1 MQIPKSY
8 SGEEGFLASNNHS
21 RKGIEEQWGRDR
33 FTTPRMIDT
42 SIAPLAFYLWART
55 SESLAID
62 IGVGLV
68 DTAQLLDAYQVVQ
81 TPWPQQS
88 SNPFQCNL
96 RHTPVSALVDWS
108 FIFKDAALSSINA
121 VIV

>member
-1 MQIPKSY
+1 M
-8 SGEEGFLASNNHS
+8 
-21 RKGIEEQWGRDR
+21 
-33 FTTPRMIDT
+33 
-42 SIAPLAFYLWART
+42 
-55 SESLAID
+55 SESLATD

-96 RHTPVSALVDWS
+96 RHTPVSPLVDWS
-108 FIFKDAALSSINA
+108 FIFKDTALSSINVELDA
-121 VIV
+121 AQSY